1 LAKNKLIEL
10 KEMLQIED
18 NKNEFLAEQLEL
30 LRAKQKPDS
39 DVEWEDICALR
50 TSYDGS
56 VEHRETIRK
65 GSKLLYE
72 YLSSGWI
79 NPPSETVDTS
89 QIDKK
94 IQELQKERYKLQATK
109 IAPNRASR
117 QDSRFEMFYE
127 NIAKEIKELEPPE
140 FEYVQSGFN
149 LSGREYLLSIADI
162 HAGSTF
168 VSLNNEYN
176 LDICEERFNKLYS
189 YVIDYVKANNIS
201 MLKVLCLGDDIQGI
215 LRISDLKL
223 NEKPVVESTVF
234 VARLLSEFL
243 NKLSQYVNVDFI
255 FCPTSNHSQI
265 RPLGTKHSE
274 LASEDIEYIIGN
286 YISDVLVNNDRIN
299 INLNFGKEY
308 ILFNIAGFD
317 SIAMHG
323 HQIKNVINS
332 IKDLSMQHKKFF
344 SYLFLAHF
352 HSATEIIAAEGDKSD
367 IEVLVC
373 PPFIGSCPYSDSLGK
388 GAKASCKIFSFDPVY
403 GHVGTEKIILN

>member
-1 LAKNKLIEL
+1 
-10 KEMLQIED
+10 MLQIED

-30 LRAKQKPDS
+30 LKDKMNPES
-39 DVEWEDICALR
+39 DVEWDDVCNLR
-50 TSYDGS
+50 TSYTS
-56 VEHRETIRK
+56 VPEHRDTVRK
-65 GSKLLYE
+65 GAKIFFE

-79 NPPSETVDTS
+79 NPPSESIDTS

-109 IAPNRASR
+109 IAPNRISR

-127 NIAKEIKELEPPE
+127 NVANEIKELEPPE
-140 FEYVQSGFN
+140 FEYVPCGFN
-149 LSGREYLLSIADI
+149 LSNREYLLSIADI

-168 VSLNNEYN
+168 VSLNNEYS

-189 YVIDYVKANNIS
+189 YVIDYVKANSIDK
-201 MLKVLCLGDDIQGI
+201 LKVLCLGDDIQGI

-234 VARLLSEFL
+234 VARLLAEFL
-243 NKLSQYVNVDFI
+243 NKLSQYAQIDFI

-274 LASEDIEYIIGN
+274 LASEDVEYIIGN
-286 YISDVLVNNDRIN
+286 YISDVLVNNDRVN
-299 INLNFGKEY
+299 VNLNFGKEY
-308 ILFNIAGFD
+308 ILFNIAGFE

-323 HQIKNVINS
+323 HQIKNVITS

-352 HSATEIIAAEGDKSD
+352 HSATEIIAAEGDTSD

-388 GAKASCKIFSFDPVY
+388 GAKASCKIFAFDPVY